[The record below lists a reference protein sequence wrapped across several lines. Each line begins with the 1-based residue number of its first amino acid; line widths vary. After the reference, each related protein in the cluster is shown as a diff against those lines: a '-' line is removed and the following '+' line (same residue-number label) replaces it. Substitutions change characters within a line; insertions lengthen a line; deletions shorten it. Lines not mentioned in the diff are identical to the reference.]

1 MNSLPAVAVSALLT
15 LVPLTATAQDGPMI
29 KDASGSVSDTVA
41 ALTAA
46 IEGAGANVFAVVN
59 HGAGAAK
66 VGEDVGDM
74 QLVVFGNPAI
84 GTAAIL
90 DDPMAGLHLPLKVL
104 VYEDA
109 EGGTKMAWEAPGAM
123 LAGLMVPTDAAY
135 LGKMSGALENLT
147 NAAR

>member
-1 MNSLPAVAVSALLT
+1 MKSLSAFALSASLMI
-15 LVPLTATAQDGPMI
+15 VPLTAVAQDGPMTI
-29 KDASGSVSDTVA
+29 DASGSVAETVA
-41 ALTAA
+41 ALSAA
-46 IEGAGANVFAVVN
+46 IEGAGAKVFAVID
-59 HGAGAAK
+59 HGAGAVA

-84 GTAAIL
+84 GTPAIL

-109 EGGTKMAWEAPGAM
+109 AGATQMAWESPDAM
-123 LAGLMVPTDAAY
+123 LAGLAIPADAAY
-135 LGKMSGALENLT
+135 LGKMAGALENLT